1 MSEKLEYTIEEN
13 TIAELLGIQNFTNKE
28 SAILELVKNSFDAQA
43 EELNIYFEKNKII
56 IKDDG
61 IGMNTEDIKKY
72 WMHIGKS
79 TKGYIS
85 YDRNNKERV
94 LSGSKGIGRFALSRL
109 GEYITIYSKKNNDN
123 PILWKTDWNTSLL
136 EEIFNESF
144 ERVDIGTEIIIEN
157 LRDPWNEVSINKLTQ
172 YLSRTYKSDL
182 MKIYI
187 HYNNKIFTV
196 ENYFS
201 EAILGVNYLSKI
213 SLFYNSKNRNL
224 LCQIESD
231 EFKDE
236 AQNYCKNLSITNFK
250 KEINMF
256 DELKN
261 NKELNIDISSL
272 DSQLNILGNFS
283 AEFYFILK
291 PKKKDND
298 RFLYKD
304 RDSSHF
310 YDSGVILY
318 RNSFSLSSYDGS
330 KDWIGFSKRARKS
343 PATAIHPTGSWRVRD
358 NNIAGKVEIDKEEN
372 EMLKDLSNR
381 QGIEENEYYNIFL
394 LILSKGLAIFEKYRQ
409 SLIREINKKNDID
422 ENFEDD
428 IINKILKE
436 PEKIKK
442 MNSSEII
449 SLTESIKKIKN
460 NTEQL
465 KIKIIDIEEKYTY
478 DFRILNTLSTSGL
491 KATSIA
497 HDLENDNNFIATNS
511 DNLVK
516 ALKYCDVW
524 EIVNDPE
531 NNKFEN
537 RSVPKL
543 IEKNK
548 EINKK
553 LSQFMSCIL
562 EDSKKSKFIKKEI
575 RVFNFLEKLKNNWER
590 DYSRIKIELELEED
604 IILYTG
610 EDLLKVIFDNLILN
624 SFQQNKDL
632 KNIKI
637 KIHIEKEINRLKI
650 IYQDFGK
657 GLDKKYQDDPFRI
670 LEVHETNRIDGHGL
684 GMWIVDNTI
693 RFTLGEIISIG
704 NNKEGGFKIEFT
716 FGER

>member
-56 IKDDG
+56 ITDDG
-61 IGMNTEDIKKY
+61 IGMNAEDIKKY

-109 GEYITIYSKKNNDN
+109 GEYISIYSKKNNDN
-123 PILWKTDWNTSLL
+123 PILWETDWNTSLL

-144 ERVDIGTEIIIEN
+144 ERIDIGTKIIIEN
-157 LRDPWNEVSINKLTQ
+157 LRDPWNEISINKLTQ
-172 YLSRTYKSDL
+172 YLSRTYKSNL

-201 EAILGVNYLSKI
+201 EAILGVNYLAKI

-231 EFKDE
+231 EFKEE

-261 NKELNIDISSL
+261 NKDLNIDINSL
-272 DSQLNILGNFS
+272 DSQLNVLGNFS

-358 NNIAGKVEIDKEEN
+358 NNMAGKVEIDKEEN
-372 EMLKDLSNR
+372 GMLKDLSNR

-428 IINKILKE
+428 VINKILKE
-436 PEKIKK
+436 PEEIKK

-449 SLTESIKKIKN
+449 SLAESIKKIKN

-497 HDLENDNNFIATNS
+497 HDLENDNNFIVTNS
-511 DNLVK
+511 DNLIK
-516 ALKYCDVW
+516 ALKSCEVW

-632 KNIKI
+632 KDIKI
-637 KIHIEKEINRLKI
+637 NIYVKKEINRLKI

-657 GLDKKYQDDPFRI
+657 GLDKKYQEDPFRI

-716 FGER
+716 FGAR

>member
-1 MSEKLEYTIEEN
+1 
-13 TIAELLGIQNFTNKE
+13 
-28 SAILELVKNSFDAQA
+28 
-43 EELNIYFEKNKII
+43 
-56 IKDDG
+56 
-61 IGMNTEDIKKY
+61 
-72 WMHIGKS
+72 
-79 TKGYIS
+79 
-85 YDRNNKERV
+85 
-94 LSGSKGIGRFALSRL
+94 
-109 GEYITIYSKKNNDN
+109 
-123 PILWKTDWNTSLL
+123 
-136 EEIFNESF
+136 
-144 ERVDIGTEIIIEN
+144 
-157 LRDPWNEVSINKLTQ
+157 
-172 YLSRTYKSDL
+172 

-201 EAILGVNYLSKI
+201 EAILGVNYLAKI

-231 EFKDE
+231 EFKEE

-261 NKELNIDISSL
+261 NKDLNIDINSL
-272 DSQLNILGNFS
+272 DSQLNVLGNFS

-358 NNIAGKVEIDKEEN
+358 NNMAGKVEIDKEEN
-372 EMLKDLSNR
+372 GMLKDLSNR

-428 IINKILKE
+428 VINKILKE
-436 PEKIKK
+436 PEEIKK

-449 SLTESIKKIKN
+449 SLAESIKKIKN

-497 HDLENDNNFIATNS
+497 HDLENDNNFIVTNS
-511 DNLVK
+511 DNLIK
-516 ALKYCDVW
+516 ALKSCEVW

-632 KNIKI
+632 KDIKI
-637 KIHIEKEINRLKI
+637 NIYVKKEINRLKI

-657 GLDKKYQDDPFRI
+657 GLDKKYQEDPFRI

-716 FGER
+716 FGAR

>member
-61 IGMNTEDIKKY
+61 IGMNAEDIKKY

-109 GEYITIYSKKNNDN
+109 GEYISIYSKKNNDN
-123 PILWKTDWNTSLL
+123 PILWETDWNTSLL

-144 ERVDIGTEIIIEN
+144 ERIDVGTKIIIEN
-157 LRDPWNEVSINKLTQ
+157 LRDPWNEISINKLTQ
-172 YLSRTYKSDL
+172 YLSRTYKSNL

-201 EAILGVNYLSKI
+201 EAILGVNYLAKI

-231 EFKDE
+231 EFKEE

-261 NKELNIDISSL
+261 NKDLNIDINSL
-272 DSQLNILGNFS
+272 DSQLNVLGNFS

-372 EMLKDLSNR
+372 GMLKDLSNR

-428 IINKILKE
+428 VINKILKE
-436 PEKIKK
+436 PEEIKK

-449 SLTESIKKIKN
+449 SLAESIKKIKN

-497 HDLENDNNFIATNS
+497 HDLENDNNFIVTNS
-511 DNLVK
+511 DNLIK
-516 ALKYCDVW
+516 ALKYCEVW

-632 KNIKI
+632 KDIKI
-637 KIHIEKEINRLKI
+637 NIQVEKEINRLKI

-716 FGER
+716 FGAR

>member
-61 IGMNTEDIKKY
+61 IGMNAEDIKKY

-109 GEYITIYSKKNNDN
+109 GEYISIYSKKNNDN
-123 PILWKTDWNTSLL
+123 PILWETDWNTSLL

-144 ERVDIGTEIIIEN
+144 ERIDVGTKIIIEN
-157 LRDPWNEVSINKLTQ
+157 LRDPWNEISINKLTQ
-172 YLSRTYKSDL
+172 YLSRTYKSNL

-201 EAILGVNYLSKI
+201 EAILGVNYLAKI

-231 EFKDE
+231 EFKEE

-261 NKELNIDISSL
+261 NKDLNIDINSL
-272 DSQLNILGNFS
+272 DSQLNVLGNFS

-298 RFLYKD
+298 RFLYKN

-372 EMLKDLSNR
+372 GMLKDLSNR

-428 IINKILKE
+428 VINKILKE
-436 PEKIKK
+436 PEEIKK

-449 SLTESIKKIKN
+449 SLAESIKKIKN

-497 HDLENDNNFIATNS
+497 HDLENDNNFIVTNS
-511 DNLVK
+511 DNLIK
-516 ALKYCDVW
+516 ALKYCEVW

-632 KNIKI
+632 KDIKI
-637 KIHIEKEINRLKI
+637 NIQVEKEINRLKI

-716 FGER
+716 FGAR

>member
-56 IKDDG
+56 ITDDG
-61 IGMNTEDIKKY
+61 IGMNAEDIKKY

-109 GEYITIYSKKNNDN
+109 GEYISIYSKKNNDN
-123 PILWKTDWNTSLL
+123 PILWETDWNTSLL

-144 ERVDIGTEIIIEN
+144 ERIDIGTKIIIEN
-157 LRDPWNEVSINKLTQ
+157 LRDPWNEISINKLTQ
-172 YLSRTYKSDL
+172 YLSRTYKSNL

-201 EAILGVNYLSKI
+201 EAILGVNYLAKI

-231 EFKDE
+231 EFKEE

-261 NKELNIDISSL
+261 NKDLNIDINSL
-272 DSQLNILGNFS
+272 DSQLNVLGNFS

-358 NNIAGKVEIDKEEN
+358 NNMAGKVEIDKEEN
-372 EMLKDLSNR
+372 GMLKDLSNR

-428 IINKILKE
+428 VINKILKE
-436 PEKIKK
+436 PEEIKK

-449 SLTESIKKIKN
+449 SLAESIKKIKN

-497 HDLENDNNFIATNS
+497 HDLENDNNFIVTNS
-511 DNLVK
+511 DNLIK
-516 ALKYCDVW
+516 ALKSCEVW

-632 KNIKI
+632 KDIKI
-637 KIHIEKEINRLKI
+637 NIYVKKEINRLKI

-716 FGER
+716 FGAR